1 MVTPGYLLLA
11 LIAAVLL
18 LAFIIGMAVIPDD
31 TLQFI

>member
-11 LIAAVLL
+11 IIAGVLL
-18 LAFIIGMAVIPDD
+18 LAFILGMAIIPDD